1 MNLRYNRRERV
12 GMRTLSMQPS
22 LVQRVC
28 EAIVT
33 EIVAGRLPSGTRL
46 IQDDLAKAL
55 GVSRQPVQQALLLLR
70 NQGLAREASG
80 RGLIVA
86 PLEASDV
93 RDLYQFRGAMEALA
107 GRLAAE
113 NGGARLAREGA
124 DLMARGR
131 AALQRGSIEDQIAA
145 DIDFHVLLARAS
157 GNALLDETMSPHWA
171 KFRRIMAEVL
181 SEGDQRSRGVWDE
194 HAAILAAVVA
204 GDGALAESLCRQH
217 LTKASRQVEDRLAAR
232 AAPARDHAEREVDKE
247 FA

>member
-1 MNLRYNRRERV
+1 
-12 GMRTLSMQPS
+12 MRTLSLQPS

-28 EAIVT
+28 EAIVS

-46 IQDDLAKAL
+46 IQDELARAL

-86 PLEASDV
+86 PLEAADV
-93 RDLYQFRGAMEALA
+93 RDLYQMRGAMEALA
-107 GRLAAE
+107 GRLAAA
-113 NGGARLAREGA
+113 NGGARLAREGGE
-124 DLMARGR
+124 LLARGR

-145 DIDFHVLLARAS
+145 DIDFHVMLARAS
-157 GNALLDETMSPHWA
+157 GNALLDETMAPHWA

-181 SEGDQRSRGVWDE
+181 SEGDQRSRRVWDE
-194 HAAILAAVVA
+194 HAAILEAVVA

-217 LTKASRQVEDRLAAR
+217 LAKASRQVEDRLAVR
-232 AAPARDHAEREVDKE
+232 AAPDHAEPEADKA

>member
-1 MNLRYNRRERV
+1 
-12 GMRTLSMQPS
+12 MRALSMQPS

-28 EAIVT
+28 EAIVS

-70 NQGLAREASG
+70 NQGLAREAQG

-113 NGGARLAREGA
+113 NVGAGLAREG
-124 DLMARGR
+124 DELMARGR
-131 AALQRGSIEDQIAA
+131 AALQRGAVAEQISA
-145 DIDFHVLLARAS
+145 DIDFHVMLARAS
-157 GNALLDETMSPHWA
+157 GNALLGDTMSPHWA

-217 LTKASRQVEDRLAAR
+217 LTKASRQVESRLAAR
-232 AAPARDHAEREVDKE
+232 AAPARDHAEREVDKA

>member
-1 MNLRYNRRERV
+1 
-12 GMRTLSMQPS
+12 MRALSVQPS

-46 IQDDLAKAL
+46 IQDDLARGL

-86 PLEASDV
+86 PLEPSDV
-93 RDLYQFRGAMEALA
+93 RDLYQLRGAMEGLA

-113 NGGARLAREGA
+113 NGGARLAREGGEFI
-124 DLMARGR
+124 ARGR

-145 DIDFHVLLARAS
+145 DIDFHVMLARAS
-157 GNALLDETMSPHWA
+157 GNALLNETMTPHWV
-171 KFRRIMAEVL
+171 KFRRIMAEML
-181 SEGDQRSRGVWDE
+181 SEGDQRSRSVWDE
-194 HAAILAAVVA
+194 HAAILEAVVA
-204 GDGALAESLCRQH
+204 GDGPLAESLCREH
-217 LTKASRQVEDRLAAR
+217 LTNASRRVQDRLAAR
-232 AAPARDHAEREVDKE
+232 APLAKDHAEREVDKT

>member
-1 MNLRYNRRERV
+1 
-12 GMRTLSMQPS
+12 MRTLSLQPS

-28 EAIVT
+28 EAIVS

-46 IQDDLAKAL
+46 IQDELARAL

-86 PLEASDV
+86 PLEAADV
-93 RDLYQFRGAMEALA
+93 RDLYQMRGAMEALA
-107 GRLAAE
+107 GRLAAA
-113 NGGARLAREGA
+113 NGGARLAREGGELL
-124 DLMARGR
+124 DRGR

-145 DIDFHVLLARAS
+145 DIDFHVMLARAS
-157 GNALLDETMSPHWA
+157 GNALLDETMAPHWA

-181 SEGDQRSRGVWDE
+181 SEGDQRSRRVWDE
-194 HAAILAAVVA
+194 HAAILEAVVA

-217 LTKASRQVEDRLAAR
+217 LAKASRQVEDRLAVR
-232 AAPARDHAEREVDKE
+232 AAPDHAEPEADKA

>member
-1 MNLRYNRRERV
+1 
-12 GMRTLSMQPS
+12 MRALSVQPS

-33 EIVAGRLPSGTRL
+33 DIVAGRLPSGTRL
-46 IQDDLAKAL
+46 IQDDLAHAL

-70 NQGLAREASG
+70 NQGLAKEASG

-93 RDLYQFRGAMEALA
+93 RDLYQLRGAMEALA

-113 NGGARLAREGA
+113 NVGARLAQEGGE
-124 DLMARGR
+124 LIARGR
-131 AALQRGSIEDQIAA
+131 AALQRGSLEDQISA
-145 DIDFHVLLARAS
+145 DIDFHVMLTRAS
-157 GNALLDETMSPHWA
+157 GNALLDETMSPHWS

-181 SEGDQRSRGVWDE
+181 SEGDQRSRRVWDE
-194 HAAILAAVVA
+194 HAAILEAVTA
-204 GDGALAESLCRQH
+204 GDGARADSLCRAH
-217 LTKASRQVEDRLAAR
+217 LTKASRRVEDRLAAR
-232 AAPARDHAEREVDKE
+232 AAAFDPSEREADKA

>member
-1 MNLRYNRRERV
+1 
-12 GMRTLSMQPS
+12 MRTLSLQPS

-28 EAIVT
+28 EAIVS

-46 IQDDLAKAL
+46 IQDELARAL

-86 PLEASDV
+86 PLEAADV
-93 RDLYQFRGAMEALA
+93 RDLYQMRGAMEALA
-107 GRLAAE
+107 GRLAAA
-113 NGGARLAREGA
+113 NGGARLAREGGE
-124 DLMARGR
+124 LLARGR

-145 DIDFHVLLARAS
+145 DIDFHVMLARAS
-157 GNALLDETMSPHWA
+157 GNALLDETMAPHWA

-181 SEGDQRSRGVWDE
+181 SEGDQRSRRVWDE
-194 HAAILAAVVA
+194 HAAILEAVVA
-204 GDGALAESLCRQH
+204 GDGALSESLCRQH
-217 LTKASRQVEDRLAAR
+217 LAKASRQVEDRLAVR
-232 AAPARDHAEREVDKE
+232 AAPDHAEPEADKA

>member
-1 MNLRYNRRERV
+1 
-12 GMRTLSMQPS
+12 MRALSVQPS

-93 RDLYQFRGAMEALA
+93 RDLYQLRGAMEALA

-113 NGGARLAREGA
+113 NDGARLAREGG
-124 DLMARGR
+124 DLIQRGR
-131 AALQRGSIEDQIAA
+131 AALQRGSIEDQIAV
-145 DIDFHVLLARAS
+145 DIDFHVMLARAS

-181 SEGDQRSRGVWDE
+181 SEGDQRSRRVWDE
-194 HAAILAAVVA
+194 HAAILEAIVA
-204 GDGALAESLCRQH
+204 GDGPLAESLCREH
-217 LTKASRQVEDRLAAR
+217 LTNASRRVQDRLAAR
-232 AAPARDHAEREVDKE
+232 AAPTKDHADQEVDKA

>member
-1 MNLRYNRRERV
+1 
-12 GMRTLSMQPS
+12 MRTLSLQPS

-28 EAIVT
+28 EAIVS

-46 IQDDLAKAL
+46 IQDELARAL

-86 PLEASDV
+86 PLEAADV
-93 RDLYQFRGAMEALA
+93 RDLYQMRGAMEALA
-107 GRLAAE
+107 GRLAAA
-113 NGGARLAREGA
+113 NGGARLAREGGE
-124 DLMARGR
+124 LLARGR

-145 DIDFHVLLARAS
+145 DIDFHVMLARAS
-157 GNALLDETMSPHWA
+157 GNALLGETMAPHWA

-181 SEGDQRSRGVWDE
+181 SEGDQRSRRVWDE
-194 HAAILAAVVA
+194 HAAILEAVVA

-217 LTKASRQVEDRLAAR
+217 LAKASRQVEDRLAVR
-232 AAPARDHAEREVDKE
+232 AAPDHAEPEADKA